1 MAKPERFRSS
11 VTLKLMMV
19 SAVFLIVPALLYGRF
34 EQADAERKALM
45 VTNLQVQG
53 RLAAQALQEKLI
65 AAGPRAPA
73 LAQDLVDSVS
83 RGELRIKLLLRPA
96 ENASSYY
103 YIASAPHLTPEQLAA
118 GRDALIGTG
127 LLLKATE
134 SCAGNRPLA
143 TQFEGPTDVAE
154 LLTSLTP
161 FHTEQGC
168 WLVVTSYPEGD
179 PVIASL
185 TRPFSSAPELRWA
198 AMFYVIMAVLSVW
211 AGWSIWQSLR
221 RFGNLARRMS
231 ETNIEPSI
239 RFADLTPVQELH
251 PIAAAMDRLVDTMR
265 RAASAIREAAE
276 ENAHALKGPVA
287 SIRQALEALR
297 GAKSDEVKEAAI
309 AIDRSLAKL
318 DGLISTARRIDHD
331 IASSISE
338 GRALIDLSSLAAN
351 AARAVNEQQVDQDS
365 PKIDCKLTPDLAVI
379 GSEEA
384 IETVLE
390 NLLDNAVGFSPRG
403 STVKV
408 TLRRTGDRARLSVED
423 QGPGVPPDLLPHI
436 FERHFSTRNGHD
448 HAVAEDGDGQPHFG
462 LGLAIVR
469 RNVAMLGGV
478 VSADNGPDGGFRVV
492 VDLPLAF
499 PLR

>member
-1 MAKPERFRSS
+1 MARRERFRSS
-11 VTLKLMMV
+11 VTLKLMLV

-45 VTNLQVQG
+45 VNNLQIQG

-65 AAGPRAPA
+65 ASGARAPVQ
-73 LAQDLVDSVS
+73 AQDLVDAVS

-96 ENASSYY
+96 DNASSYY
-103 YIASAPHLTPEQLAA
+103 YIASAPHLTEDERNA
-118 GRDALIGTG
+118 GRDALISTG

-143 TQFEGPTDVAE
+143 TQYEGPTGVSE

-161 FHTEQGC
+161 FHTEHGC
-168 WLVVTSYPEGD
+168 WLVVTSYPEDD

-185 TRPFSSAPELRWA
+185 TRPFSAAPELRWA
-198 AMFYVIMAVLSVW
+198 AMFYVAMAVLSVW
-211 AGWSIWQSLR
+211 AGWSIWQALR

-231 ETNIEPSI
+231 ESSIEPST
-239 RFADLTPVQELH
+239 RFVDLTPVQELQ
-251 PIAAAMDRLVDTMR
+251 PIATAMDRMVDTMR

-297 GAKSDEVKEAAI
+297 NTKPDEIKEAAI
-309 AIDRSLAKL
+309 AIDRSLSKL
-318 DGLISTARRIDHD
+318 DSLISTARRIDHD
-331 IASSISE
+331 IASSIAE
-338 GRALIDLSSLAAN
+338 GRSIIDLSALAAN
-351 AARAVNEQQVDQDS
+351 AARAANEQQVEQDS
-365 PKIDCKLTPDLAVI
+365 PKIDCKLTPDLAVV

-390 NLLDNAVGFSPRG
+390 NLLDNAVGFSPKG

-408 TLRRTGDRARLSVED
+408 TLKRAGDRARLSVED

-448 HAVAEDGDGQPHFG
+448 ALQDDGQPHFG

-492 VDLPLAF
+492 VDLPLAH

>member
-1 MAKPERFRSS
+1 MAKRERFRSS
-11 VTLKLMMV
+11 VTLKLMLV

-45 VTNLQVQG
+45 VNNLQIQG

-65 AAGPRAPA
+65 AAGPRAPVE
-73 LAQDLVDSVS
+73 AQDLVDAVS

-103 YIASAPHLTPEQLAA
+103 YIASAPHLTEEQLSA
-118 GRDALIGTG
+118 GRDALIDTG

-143 TQFEGPTDVAE
+143 TQYEGPTGVAE

-168 WLVVTSYPEGD
+168 WLVVTSYPEDD

-185 TRPFSSAPELRWA
+185 TRPFSGAPELRWA
-198 AMFYVIMAVLSVW
+198 AMFYVAMAVLSVW

-221 RFGNLARRMS
+221 RFSNLARRMS
-231 ETNIEPSI
+231 ESSLEPST
-239 RFADLTPVQELH
+239 RFVDLTPVQELQ
-251 PIAAAMDRLVDTMR
+251 PIATAMDRLVETMR

-297 GAKSDEVKEAAI
+297 NSKPDEIKDAAI
-309 AIDRSLAKL
+309 AIDRSLQKL

-331 IASSISE
+331 IASSIAE
-338 GRALIDLSSLAAN
+338 GRSVIDLSALAAN
-351 AARAVNEQQVDQDS
+351 AARAANEQQVDQDS
-365 PKIDCKLTPDLAVI
+365 PKIDCKLAPDLAVV

-390 NLLDNAVGFSPRG
+390 NLLDNAVGFSPKG
-403 STVKV
+403 TTVKV
-408 TLRRTGDRARLSVED
+408 TLKRAGDRARLSVED

-448 HAVAEDGDGQPHFG
+448 ALQDDGQPHFG

>member
-1 MAKPERFRSS
+1 MAKPERIRSS
-11 VTLKLMMV
+11 VTVKLMVV

-34 EQADAERKALM
+34 EQADAERKQLM
-45 VTNLQVQG
+45 VTNLQIQG

-65 AAGPRAPA
+65 AAGPRAPVE
-73 LAQDLVDSVS
+73 AQDLLDSVS
-83 RGELRIKLLLRPA
+83 RGELWLKLLLRPA
-96 ENASSYY
+96 DDASSYF
-103 YIASAPHLTPEQLAA
+103 YIASAPHVTAEQLSAE
-118 GRDALIGTG
+118 REALIASGQ
-127 LLLKATE
+127 LLKATE

-143 TQFEGPTDVAE
+143 TQFEGASGRTE

-168 WLVVTSYPEGD
+168 WLVVTSYPED

-185 TRPFSSAPELRWA
+185 TKPFSSAPELRWA
-198 AMFYVIMAVLSVW
+198 ALFYVIMAVLSVW
-211 AGWSIWQSLR
+211 AGLSIWQALR
-221 RFGNLARRMS
+221 RFGSLARGMS
-231 ETNIEPSI
+231 ESNIDPQT
-239 RFADLTPVQELH
+239 RFVDLTPVQELQ

-287 SIRQALEALR
+287 SIRQATESLR
-297 GAKSDEVKEAAI
+297 GGRPEEVKDAAI
-309 AIDRSLAKL
+309 AIDRSLQKL

-331 IASSISE
+331 IATSISE
-338 GRALIDLSSLAAN
+338 GRSIIDLSSLASN
-351 AARAVNEQQVDQDS
+351 AARAANEQQVDQDS
-365 PKIDCKLTPDLAVI
+365 PKIDCKVAPDLEVV
-379 GSEEA
+379 GSEET

-408 TLRRTGDRARLSVED
+408 TLRRAGDRARLSVED

-436 FERHFSTRNGHD
+436 FERHFSTRNGHEPQ
-448 HAVAEDGDGQPHFG
+448 ADGQPHFG

-492 VDLPLAF
+492 VDLPLAY
-499 PLR
+499 PAR

>member
-1 MAKPERFRSS
+1 MATRERFRSS
-11 VTLKLMMV
+11 VTLKLMLV

-45 VTNLQVQG
+45 VNNLQIQG

-65 AAGPRAPA
+65 AAGPRAPVQ
-73 LAQDLVDSVS
+73 AQDLVDAVS
-83 RGELRIKLLLRPA
+83 RGELRLKLLLRPA
-96 ENASSYY
+96 DNASSYY
-103 YIASAPHLTPEQLAA
+103 YIASAPHLTEEQLNQ
-118 GRDALIGTG
+118 GRDALIDTG

-134 SCAGNRPLA
+134 SCAGNRALA
-143 TQFEGPTDVAE
+143 TQFAGPTGVAE
-154 LLTSLTP
+154 SLTSLTP

-168 WLVVTSYPEGD
+168 WLVVTSYPEDD

-185 TRPFSSAPELRWA
+185 TRPFSAAPELRWA

-221 RFGNLARRMS
+221 RFGSLARRMS
-231 ETNIEPSI
+231 ESSIEPST
-239 RFADLTPVQELH
+239 RFVDLTPVQELH
-251 PIAAAMDRLVDTMR
+251 PIATAMDRMVDTMR

-297 GAKSDEVKEAAI
+297 NSKPDEIKEAAV

-331 IASSISE
+331 IASSIAE
-338 GRALIDLSSLAAN
+338 GRSIIDLSALAAN
-351 AARAVNEQQVDQDS
+351 AARAANEQQMEQDS
-365 PKIDCKLTPDLAVI
+365 PKIDCKLVPDLAVV

-408 TLRRTGDRARLSVED
+408 TLKRAGDRARLSVED

-448 HAVAEDGDGQPHFG
+448 ALQDDGQPHFG

>member
-1 MAKPERFRSS
+1 MAKRERIGSS
-11 VTLKLMMV
+11 VTLKLMLV
-19 SAVFLIVPALLYGRF
+19 SAVFLIVPALLYGLF
-34 EQADAERKALM
+34 EQADAGRKALM
-45 VTNLQVQG
+45 VSNLQIQG

-65 AAGPRAPA
+65 AAGSRAPVE
-73 LAQDLVDSVS
+73 AQDLVDSVS

-96 ENASSYY
+96 DNASSYY
-103 YIASAPHLTPEQLAA
+103 YIASAPHLTQEQLAA

-143 TQFEGPTDVAE
+143 TQFEEPSGVAE

-198 AMFYVIMAVLSVW
+198 AMFYVAMAVLSVW

-221 RFGNLARRMS
+221 RFGNLARRMGES
-231 ETNIEPSI
+231 SIEPAT
-239 RFADLTPVQELH
+239 RFVDLTPVQELQ
-251 PIAAAMDRLVDTMR
+251 PIATAMDGMVDTMR

-297 GAKSDEVKEAAI
+297 SSKPNEVKEAAA
-309 AIDRSLAKL
+309 AIDRSLSKL
-318 DGLISTARRIDHD
+318 DSLISTARRIDHD
-331 IASSISE
+331 IASSIAE
-338 GRALIDLSSLAAN
+338 GRSIIDLSALAAN
-351 AARAVNEQQVDQDS
+351 AARAASEQQMEQDS
-365 PKIDCKLTPDLAVI
+365 PKIDCKLAPDLAVV

-390 NLLDNAVGFSPRG
+390 NLLDNAVGFSPKG
-403 STVKV
+403 GTVKV
-408 TLRRTGDRARLSVED
+408 TLKRAGDRARLSVED

-448 HAVAEDGDGQPHFG
+448 SLQDDGQPHFG

-492 VDLPLAF
+492 VDLPLAL
-499 PLR
+499 PIR

>member
-1 MAKPERFRSS
+1 
-11 VTLKLMMV
+11 
-19 SAVFLIVPALLYGRF
+19 
-34 EQADAERKALM
+34 
-45 VTNLQVQG
+45 
-53 RLAAQALQEKLI
+53 
-65 AAGPRAPA
+65 
-73 LAQDLVDSVS
+73 
-83 RGELRIKLLLRPA
+83 
-96 ENASSYY
+96 
-103 YIASAPHLTPEQLAA
+103 
-118 GRDALIGTG
+118 
-127 LLLKATE
+127 
-134 SCAGNRPLA
+134 
-143 TQFEGPTDVAE
+143 
-154 LLTSLTP
+154 
-161 FHTEQGC
+161 
-168 WLVVTSYPEGD
+168 
-179 PVIASL
+179 
-185 TRPFSSAPELRWA
+185 
-198 AMFYVIMAVLSVW
+198 MFYVIMAVLSVW

-297 GAKSDEVKEAAI
+297 GAKSEEVKEAAI

-331 IASSISE
+331 IASSIAE
-338 GRALIDLSSLAAN
+338 GRALIDLSSLASN

-365 PKIDCKLTPDLAVI
+365 PKIDCKVAPDLAVI

-408 TLRRTGDRARLSVED
+408 TLKRSGDRARLSVED

-448 HAVAEDGDGQPHFG
+448 AAAAAEEGDGQPHFG